1 MRESGERPYYGFNAV
16 RYITFALIGIG
27 IIIMVIAIV
36 LTLSAYP
43 IWALILCWGL
53 GAILFIFGVLWHLL
67 MGFASDPKKMELL
80 QRDFLEHLER
90 IWNGKGKVLDI
101 GTGSGRAAIE
111 VARHFPEA
119 QVVGMD
125 LWSKGW
131 RFFGVAKAQ
140 AEDNAKIEN
149 VSDRCVFQQ
158 GNALDMPF
166 EDGEF
171 QLVVSSFVFH
181 EIRIPDRTELFK
193 EAIRVLAPGG
203 IFMIFDVFYSL
214 NRKYK
219 AGNVSELL
227 EKIERLGA
235 EGVEY
240 RSLKEANINL
250 GSMAHLWR
258 VAYIFGRKAGSG
270 QGHLLE

>member
-1 MRESGERPYYGFNAV
+1 MRRNTEKPYYGFSAV
-16 RYITFALIGIG
+16 RYITYVLIGIG
-27 IIIMVIAIV
+27 IIAIALAV
-36 LTLSAYP
+36 FLTLSAYST
-43 IWALILCWGL
+43 WALILSWVL
-53 GAILFIFGVLWHLL
+53 GTILLIASILWHLL
-67 MGFASDPKKMELL
+67 MGFASNPRKIELL

-90 IWNGKGKVLDI
+90 IWDGKGKALDI

-111 VARHFPEA
+111 IAKHFPEA
-119 QVVGMD
+119 HVMGMD

-140 AEDNAKIEN
+140 AEANARIEN
-149 VSDRCVFQQ
+149 VSDRCVFRQ

-181 EIRIPDRTELFK
+181 EIRIPNQTELFK

-203 IFMIFDVFYSL
+203 IFMILDVFYSL
-214 NRKYK
+214 DKRYRTR
-219 AGNVSELL
+219 NVPELL
-227 EKIERLGA
+227 EKIEKLGT
-235 EGVEY
+235 ESVKY
-240 RSLKEANINL
+240 RSLKKADINL

-258 VAYIFGRKAGSG
+258 IAYISGRKPGNRQASG
-270 QGHLLE
+270 KM